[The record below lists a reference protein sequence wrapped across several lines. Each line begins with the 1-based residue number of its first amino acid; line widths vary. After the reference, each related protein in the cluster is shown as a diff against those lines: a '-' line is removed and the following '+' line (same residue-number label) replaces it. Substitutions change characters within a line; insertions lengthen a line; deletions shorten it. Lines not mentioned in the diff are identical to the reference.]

1 MLERASSRPD
11 PDEIPMNTIRA
22 STSGSAVRATIRSRW
37 RSSNQSAMS
46 MRRVGI
52 FLVSRRRS
60 CLSRRMEEAAH
71 ADGDRDHREQQRPT
85 FWRKAFDRFL
95 RDPLWIDELR
105 RYDAGDKSEKRR
117 DGKECVSTG
126 RT

>member
-1 MLERASSRPD
+1 
-11 PDEIPMNTIRA
+11 
-22 STSGSAVRATIRSRW
+22 
-37 RSSNQSAMS
+37 MS

-85 FWRKAFDRFL
+85 LWRKAFDRFL

-105 RYDAGDKSEKRR
+105 RYEAGDCFVHPLVPEIRIGGRYLIDQIGIPSALKIDRKRTR
-117 DGKECVSTG
+117 QNT
-126 RT
+126 RH